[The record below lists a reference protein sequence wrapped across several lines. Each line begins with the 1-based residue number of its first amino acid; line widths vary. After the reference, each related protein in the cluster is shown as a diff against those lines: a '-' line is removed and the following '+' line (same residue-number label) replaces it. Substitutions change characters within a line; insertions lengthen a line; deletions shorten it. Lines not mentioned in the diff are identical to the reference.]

1 MYICSVR
8 DQKYSPIYCLT
19 FFNIK
24 AMAATSTT
32 ASKTED
38 LQVINRNGYFK
49 YLSLS
54 ELKQI
59 YPVFLEL
66 VKELKQ
72 EKKARAFFARS
83 LASRISAVFYKIVES
98 CNERG
103 KDLPDLV
110 NVADKYIRA
119 ELDTR
124 RGERI
129 TALSLKDLK
138 VGEGIAFKV
147 RVSNTTGKCTYNIST
162 ALPIFP
168 CTGKLLTNLAK
179 KRVSDSAYFAT
190 CVLTEDKVLYTT
202 VYQAQRVYT
211 QAVDE
216 SGELLYKKNGEP
228 KMVCS
233 MIRAVKVDNMIKRFS
248 TTESAFKKGIS
259 NALTGAIVH

>member
-1 MYICSVR
+1 MAN
-8 DQKYSPIYCLT
+8 T
-19 FFNIK
+19 ATK
-24 AMAATSTT
+24 ASY
-32 ASKTED
+32 
-38 LQVINRNGYFK
+38 LQVISRNGYFK
-49 YLSLS
+49 YLPFG
-54 ELKQI
+54 EMKAI
-59 YPVFLEL
+59 YPIFVEL
-66 VKELKQ
+66 CKELKQ
-72 EKKARAFFARS
+72 AKSARSFFARS
-83 LASRISAVFYKIVES
+83 LANRINAVYMKTVTA

-103 KDLPDLV
+103 KDIPNLV
-110 NVADKYIRA
+110 NVADEYIRA
-119 ELDTR
+119 EIDIR
-124 RGERI
+124 RGERVA
-129 TALSLKDLK
+129 ALSLKDLK

-190 CVLTEDKVLYTT
+190 CVLTGDKALYTT